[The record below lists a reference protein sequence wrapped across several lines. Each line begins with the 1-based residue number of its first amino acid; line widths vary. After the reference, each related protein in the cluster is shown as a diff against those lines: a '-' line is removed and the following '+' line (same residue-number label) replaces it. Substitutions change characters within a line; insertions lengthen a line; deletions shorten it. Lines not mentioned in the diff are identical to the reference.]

1 MNEKNVR
8 TTLDNTTVDIQEARD
23 DNGCDDVEEE
33 DNNEDEEH
41 GEGPA
46 CCSRN
51 ARRGGHPHIP
61 GVECCSRNASRGG
74 HPHMLWVIL

>member
-8 TTLDNTTVDIQEARD
+8 TTLDNTSVDIQEARD

-33 DNNEDEEH
+33 DNNEDEDH

-51 ARRGGHPHIP
+51 AAKKLMSENRDMTLSWRGGR
-61 GVECCSRNASRGG
+61 E
-74 HPHMLWVIL
+74 